1 MSRNK
6 KQKKDLNNKEFK
18 MRSPLDWFFD
28 LGDKVTKGDPIK
40 QQNFQYYMLWIIF
53 LAFLGLFVTNIIRFI
68 RTLDVINLLWGLF
81 SFAVM
86 SLQYGN
92 LKNFHRM
99 RKARKNMPP
108 IKPEEEHVVEDVD
121 DMLKSFNK
129 KNG

>member
-1 MSRNK
+1 MTEENK
-6 KQKKDLNNKEFK
+6 QPRMK
-18 MRSPLDWFFD
+18 SPIDWFFD

-40 QQNFQYYMLWIIF
+40 QQNFQYYMLWILF
-53 LAFLGLFVTNIIRFI
+53 LAFMGLFVINVVRFI
-68 RTLDVINLLWGLF
+68 LTLDPINLVWGLVG
-81 SFAVM
+81 FAIM

-108 IKPEEEHVVEDVD
+108 IKPGEEHVVEDVD
-121 DMLKSFNK
+121 DMLKGFNK